1 MDVAIFVAIVFI
13 ILARR
18 NAVYHPDLLF
28 SKSITIENDKIRRI
42 FIPKRSALYKGENA
56 SPENR
61 TKMTVIPFIFGGI
74 SVIYLIAIFIREL
87 LAQTAIMQA
96 GFFWDTDAIFNI
108 LIFFASMAG
117 LAVATLI
124 INSIKCFGTK
134 TVLQKIGLVV
144 RVILA
149 AACTF
154 GFGFGLYTV
163 FTL

>member
-13 ILARR
+13 IIARR

-28 SKSITIENDKIRRI
+28 NKSITIKNDKIRRI
-42 FIPKRSALYKGENA
+42 FIPKCSALYKGEGVA
-56 SPENR
+56 PENR
-61 TKMTVIPFIFGGI
+61 IKMTVIPLILGGI
-74 SVIYLIAIFIREL
+74 SVIYLVAIFIREL
-87 LAQTAIMQA
+87 LAASAINQA
-96 GFFWDTDAIFNI
+96 GFYWDTDAIFNI

-117 LAVATLI
+117 LAAAILI

-134 TVLQKIGLVV
+134 TILQKIGLVV

-154 GFGFGLYTV
+154 GFGFGIYTV
-163 FTL
+163 FTM